1 MIYDTILFI
10 ILRLPKIISC
20 SFIWHMKHANKVHG
34 ICTQAQLFMNVF
46 GLGVDTSLQCF
57 IAAEEMGISEEPMS
71 DLDIDEV
78 KQRGFIYNNI
88 CIYIYCESDFTPV
101 AKMIEE
107 DIESWWRYLSSE
119 KVVLPP
125 DWRIPDPH
133 SPFALQVAK
142 AQDPMTSYVKNPPT
156 STWTIKGPS
165 GEQTWHGSHRREWIS
180 HQREWMYGFHTP
192 QILCLMWTLRWQ
204 AFGFQPRYGLLA
216 MCILLECCF
225 LVE

>member
-1 MIYDTILFI
+1 MSSQNRTERGRMSKGKTSQKQIPTA
-10 ILRLPKIISC
+10 RLESLDPNSC
-20 SFIWHMKHANKVHG
+20 SWKSP
-34 ICTQAQLFMNVF
+34 VF
-46 GLGVDTSLQCF
+46 PEHSKPQ
-57 IAAEEMGISEEPMS
+57 ISRS
-71 DLDIDEV
+71 TALRY
-78 KQRGFIYNNI
+78 Q
-88 CIYIYCESDFTPV
+88 CESDFTPV

-180 HQREWMYGFHTP
+180 HQREWMYGFH
-192 QILCLMWTLRWQ
+192 I
-204 AFGFQPRYGLLA
+204 YINIYIHII
-216 MCILLECCF
+216 CIYIYMYKY
-225 LVE
+225 V